1 MIPSS
6 CSPHFLSCLPQIVR
20 LPGNLGYYEARKT
33 ANCVYCV
40 STVRSAVKHLVHAR
54 CIMQVG
60 LCRFGCC
67 NTSFVSRF
75 LHSIYSQLQRGVHR
89 DVIGG
94 GGCSFTIVRSG
105 PYLFSVVVKLTCL
118 LTQDAMLCVVTQGP
132 SLFRAFSSPR
142 GHVAMSHCQKS
153 NVALFMGTSEEH
165 GQLLLHLDCL
175 HW

>member
-1 MIPSS
+1 MQSTPESSFTIFLIGRSGFVAPS
-6 CSPHFLSCLPQIVR
+6 PP
-20 LPGNLGYYEARKT
+20 PPPP
-33 ANCVYCV
+33 
-40 STVRSAVKHLVHAR
+40 STKNAHTR